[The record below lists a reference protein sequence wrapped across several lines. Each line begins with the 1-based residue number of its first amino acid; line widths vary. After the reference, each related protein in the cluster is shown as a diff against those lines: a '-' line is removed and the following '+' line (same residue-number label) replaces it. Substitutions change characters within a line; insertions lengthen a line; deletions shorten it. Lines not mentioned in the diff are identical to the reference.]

1 MFYLKVA
8 IIKGINFLSYCNYPG
23 KTMTI
28 DNETAVVKQ
37 KRGRKKN
44 KNRVEMRSEYNQFST
59 RYDSDTS
66 AIWCWMHPKPR
77 PCLNADLI
85 DELIQLQYQLTNTY
99 KTQHPD
105 SIWPFRHLILASKTP
120 GIFNLGGDLNLFQQC
135 IVNRDREKLKNYAY
149 KCINLVHKNINNLDL
164 PITTVTLVQG
174 QALGGG
180 FETALSS
187 DIIIAERSSQLGFP
201 EILFNLF
208 PGMGA
213 YNLLTRRIGS
223 ALAERII
230 LSGRTYTAAELYD
243 MGVIDVLAEDGAG
256 VKATEDYMNSHNQS
270 HNTIRS
276 IKKIRQ
282 IVHPISRQTLY
293 DIVDIWIE
301 AAMDLSLKDLSKMER
316 LLHMQKDMKDSKS
329 IERQNNVLTKRQ
341 GDWRKIT
348 DVSFPLI
355 THLGENVS
363 HNRRKNDGRRQ
374 K

>member
-1 MFYLKVA
+1 MMIDIEAVA
-8 IIKGINFLSYCNYPG
+8 NK
-23 KTMTI
+23 
-28 DNETAVVKQ
+28 
-37 KRGRKKN
+37 RKKASLKSKTRAN
-44 KNRVEMRSEYNQFST
+44 TATEYSQFST

-66 AIWCWMHPKPR
+66 AIWCWMHPEPR
-77 PCLNADLI
+77 PCLNATLI
-85 DELIQLQYQLTNTY
+85 DELVLLQHQLTSTY

-120 GIFNLGGDLNLFQQC
+120 GIYNLGGDLNLFKDC
-135 IVNRDREKLKNYAY
+135 ITRKDKARLKDYAY
-149 KCINLVHKNINNLDL
+149 KCINLVHSNINNLDL
-164 PITTVTLVQG
+164 PITTISLVQG

-230 LSGRTYTAAELYD
+230 LSGKTYTAGELYD
-243 MGVIDVLAEDGAG
+243 MGIIDVLAEDGAG
-256 VKATEDYMNSHNQS
+256 VQATEDYMNSHNQS

-282 IVHPISRQTLY
+282 MVHPITRQTLY

-316 LLHMQKDMKDSKS
+316 LLHLQKGMKDSKT
-329 IERQNNVLTKRQ
+329 IKEQNDVLTPRR

-348 DVSFPLI
+348 DVNFPLI
-355 THLGENVS
+355 THLGENVTR
-363 HNRRKNDGRRQ
+363 NRRKNEGRRQ
-374 K
+374 DKKKSTR

>member
-1 MFYLKVA
+1 
-8 IIKGINFLSYCNYPG
+8 
-23 KTMTI
+23 MTI
-28 DNETAVVKQ
+28 DNEITAEKQ
-37 KRGRKKN
+37 KTGQKTRNNMAKTRA
-44 KNRVEMRSEYNQFST
+44 EYNQFST

-66 AIWCWMHPKPR
+66 AIWCWMHPEPR
-77 PCLNADLI
+77 PCLNATLI
-85 DELIQLQYQLTNTY
+85 DELIHLQYQLTTTY

-120 GIFNLGGDLNLFQQC
+120 GIFNLGGDLNLFKQC
-135 IVNRDREKLKNYAY
+135 IIDQDKIKLKDYAY
-149 KCINLVHKNINNLDL
+149 KCINLVHRNINNLDL
-164 PITTVTLVQG
+164 PITTVSLVQG

-213 YNLLTRRIGS
+213 YNLLTRRVGS

-230 LSGRTYTAAELYD
+230 LSGKTYTAAELYD
-243 MGVIDVLAEDGAG
+243 MGIIDVLAEDGAG
-256 VKATEDYMNSHNQS
+256 IQATEDYMNSHNQS

-282 IVHPISRQTLY
+282 IVHPITRQTLY
-293 DIVDIWIE
+293 DIVDIWLD
-301 AAMDLSLKDLSKMER
+301 AAMDLSLKDLSKMDR
-316 LLHMQKDMKDSKS
+316 LLHLQKNMKDSKT
-329 IERQNNVLTKRQ
+329 IKAENNTLTPRR

-348 DVSFPLI
+348 DISFPLV
-355 THLGENVS
+355 THLGENVT
-363 HNRRKNDGRRQ
+363 HNRRKKQARRQ